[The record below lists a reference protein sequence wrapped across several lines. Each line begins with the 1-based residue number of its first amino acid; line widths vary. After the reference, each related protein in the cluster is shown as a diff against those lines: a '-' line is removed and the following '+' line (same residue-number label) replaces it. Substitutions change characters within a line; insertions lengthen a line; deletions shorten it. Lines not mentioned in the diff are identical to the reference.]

1 VPTDP
6 RHLVSRVGNSFFKDA
21 KNRRSAALQILA
33 VAPAIAAVCA
43 LPGDDF
49 DILFSSTN
57 FQLRTLAK
65 QAPASTSEGNKR
77 MEKIWL
83 KSYPPGVPHD
93 VQPEQYRSV
102 AHLLEESFRKHASS
116 PFSVCM
122 DQWMTYGELERRSAA
137 LGAYLQS
144 LGLAPGARVAIM
156 LPNIPQ
162 FGVTMAAVLR
172 AGYTCVNVNPLY
184 TARELEHQLKDSGAT
199 AIVILENFAHT
210 LAEVIDHT
218 AVQHVVMASMGDLLG
233 FWYGKWITFAVRHL
247 AKMVPAY
254 DLPLSNG
261 RKVVT
266 FKKALSLGEHK
277 SLAPSQATLDSIAF
291 LQYTGGTTGLSK
303 GAVLTHRNIV
313 AATLQAEAWFTPA
326 LAKIGDVSRANSVAA
341 LPLYH
346 IFALTLCLLAIR
358 QGSSLT
364 LIPNPRD
371 IPKFVAE
378 LKKRP
383 FHMLPA
389 VNTLFNALLQNPQFR
404 ALDFSHLCVSQ
415 AGGMAASEGTAKQWQ
430 KVTGSTMIEGW
441 GMSETC
447 AIGTNNPV
455 NATEFSGTIG
465 LPLPGIDIAIKD
477 DEGNSLPQGASGE
490 ICIRGP
496 NVMTG
501 YYNQPEENAKAFTAD
516 GFMRTGDIGI
526 MDERGFTRIID
537 RKKDMILVSG
547 FNVFPNELEQVISL
561 CPGVMECA
569 AIGVPDEKQGEAIKV
584 FVIKSDPALTED
596 DVVRYC
602 HDNLTGYKRPKYIEF
617 RDELPKSNVGKI
629 LRRQLRTTP

>member
-1 VPTDP
+1 
-6 RHLVSRVGNSFFKDA
+6 
-21 KNRRSAALQILA
+21 
-33 VAPAIAAVCA
+33 
-43 LPGDDF
+43 
-49 DILFSSTN
+49 
-57 FQLRTLAK
+57 
-65 QAPASTSEGNKR
+65 

-122 DQWMTYGELERRSAA
+122 DQWMSYGELERLSAA
-137 LGAYLQS
+137 LGAYLQG
-144 LGLAPGARVAIM
+144 LGLEPGARVAIM
-156 LPNIPQ
+156 LPNVPQ

-210 LAEVIDHT
+210 LSEIVDHT

-233 FWYGKWITFAVRHL
+233 TFYGRWITFAVRHL

-254 DLPLSNG
+254 ELPLSHG
-261 RKVVT
+261 RKVVS
-266 FKKALSLGEHK
+266 FKKALALGERRT
-277 SLAPSQATLDSIAF
+277 LAPSQATLDSIAF

-303 GAVLTHRNIV
+303 GAVLTHRCIV

-326 LAKIGDVSRANSVAA
+326 LAKVGDLSRANSIAA

-371 IPKFVAE
+371 IPKFVE
-378 LKKRP
+378 VLKTRP

-389 VNTLFNALLQNPQFR
+389 VNTLFNALLQHPQFKSI
-404 ALDFSHLCVSQ
+404 DFSHLCVSQ
-415 AGGMAASEGTAKQWQ
+415 AGGMAASEGTARHWQ

-455 NATEFSGTIG
+455 TNTEFSGSIG

-477 DEGNSLPQGASGE
+477 DAGNSLALGESGE

-501 YYNQPEENAKAFTAD
+501 YYNQPAENALAFTAD

-526 MDERGFTRIID
+526 MDAQGYTRIID

-561 CPGVMECA
+561 CPGVVECA
-569 AIGVPDEKQGEAIKV
+569 AIGIPDEKQGEAIKV
-584 FVIKSDPALTED
+584 FIIKNDPALTED
-596 DVVRYC
+596 EVANFC
-602 HDNLTGYKRPKYIEF
+602 HANLTGYKRPKYIEF

-629 LRRQLRTTP
+629 LRRELRTAK

>member
-1 VPTDP
+1 MD
-6 RHLVSRVGNSFFKDA
+6 
-21 KNRRSAALQILA
+21 
-33 VAPAIAAVCA
+33 
-43 LPGDDF
+43 
-49 DILFSSTN
+49 
-57 FQLRTLAK
+57 
-65 QAPASTSEGNKR
+65 
-77 MEKIWL
+77 KIWL

-102 AHLLEESFRKHASS
+102 AHLLEESFRKNASN

-122 DQWMTYGELERRSAA
+122 DRWMTYGELDHLSAA

-162 FGVTMAAVLR
+162 FGVTMSAVLR

-199 AIVILENFAHT
+199 TIIILENFAHT
-210 LAEVIDHT
+210 LAEIIDHT
-218 AVQHVVMASMGDLLG
+218 AIKQVVMASMGDLLG
-233 FWYGKWITFAVRHL
+233 VWFGRWITFAVRHL

-254 DLPLSNG
+254 DLPLTGG
-261 RKVVT
+261 RKLVT
-266 FKKALSLGEHK
+266 FKKALSLGEGK
-277 SLAPSQATLDSIAF
+277 ALTPSQATLDSIAF

-326 LAKIGDVSRANSVAA
+326 LAKVGDLSKANSIAA

-389 VNTLFNALLQNPQFR
+389 VNTLFNALLQNPQFKT
-404 ALDFSHLCVSQ
+404 LDFSHLCVSQ
-415 AGGMAASEGTAKQWQ
+415 AGGMAASESTAKQWQ

-455 NATEFSGTIG
+455 SNTEFSGTIG
-465 LPLPGIDIAIKD
+465 LPLPGIDLAIKD
-477 DEGNSLPQGASGE
+477 DEGNSLPQGESGE

-496 NVMTG
+496 NVMVG
-501 YYNQPEENAKAFTAD
+501 YYNQPEENAKAFTSD
-516 GFMRTGDIGI
+516 GFMRTGDIGV
-526 MDERGFTRIID
+526 MDPQGFTRIID

-547 FNVFPNELEQVISL
+547 FNVFPNELEQVIAL
-561 CPGVMECA
+561 CPGVVECA
-569 AIGVPDEKQGEAIKV
+569 AIGIPDEKQGEAIKV
-584 FVIKSDPALTED
+584 FVIRNDPALTED
-596 DVVRYC
+596 DVTKFC

-629 LRRQLRTTP
+629 LRRELRSPTA

>member
-1 VPTDP
+1 
-6 RHLVSRVGNSFFKDA
+6 
-21 KNRRSAALQILA
+21 
-33 VAPAIAAVCA
+33 
-43 LPGDDF
+43 
-49 DILFSSTN
+49 
-57 FQLRTLAK
+57 
-65 QAPASTSEGNKR
+65 

-122 DQWMTYGELERRSAA
+122 DQWMSYGELERLSAA
-137 LGAYLQS
+137 LGAYLQD
-144 LGLAPGARVAIM
+144 LGLEPGARVAIM
-156 LPNIPQ
+156 LPNVPQ

-210 LAEVIDHT
+210 LSEIVDHT

-233 FWYGKWITFAVRHL
+233 TFYGRWITFAVRHL

-254 DLPLSNG
+254 ELPLSHG
-261 RKVVT
+261 RKVVS
-266 FKKALSLGEHK
+266 FKKALALGERRT
-277 SLAPSQATLDSIAF
+277 LAPSQATLDSIAF

-303 GAVLTHRNIV
+303 GAVLTHRCIV

-326 LAKIGDVSRANSVAA
+326 LAKVGDLSRANSIAA

-371 IPKFVAE
+371 IPKFVE
-378 LKKRP
+378 VLKKRP

-389 VNTLFNALLQNPQFR
+389 VNTLFNALLQHPQFKSI
-404 ALDFSHLCVSQ
+404 DFSHLCVSQ
-415 AGGMAASEGTAKQWQ
+415 AGGMAASEGTARHWQ

-455 NATEFSGTIG
+455 TNTEFSGSIG

-477 DEGNSLPQGASGE
+477 DAGNSLALGESGE

-501 YYNQPEENAKAFTAD
+501 YYNQPAENALAFTAD

-526 MDERGFTRIID
+526 MDAQGYTRIID

-561 CPGVMECA
+561 CPGVVECA
-569 AIGVPDEKQGEAIKV
+569 AIGIPDEKQGEAIKV
-584 FVIKSDPALTED
+584 FIIKNDPALTED
-596 DVVRYC
+596 EVANFC
-602 HDNLTGYKRPKYIEF
+602 HANLTGYKRPKYIEF

-629 LRRQLRTTP
+629 LRRELRTAK

>member
-1 VPTDP
+1 
-6 RHLVSRVGNSFFKDA
+6 
-21 KNRRSAALQILA
+21 
-33 VAPAIAAVCA
+33 
-43 LPGDDF
+43 
-49 DILFSSTN
+49 
-57 FQLRTLAK
+57 
-65 QAPASTSEGNKR
+65 

-93 VQPEQYRSV
+93 INPEQYRSV
-102 AHLLEESFRKHASS
+102 AHLLEESFRKHAIS

-122 DQWMTYGELERRSAA
+122 DRWMNYGELERLSGA
-137 LGAYLQS
+137 LGAYLQG
-144 LGLAPGARVAIM
+144 LGLQPGARVAIM

-210 LAEVIDHT
+210 LADVVDHT
-218 AVQHVVMASMGDLLG
+218 NVQHVVMASMGDLLG
-233 FWYGKWITFAVRHL
+233 FWFGKWITFAVRHL

-254 DLPLSNG
+254 DLPLTNG

-266 FKKALSLGEHK
+266 FKKALALGERRT
-277 SLAPSQATLDSIAF
+277 LAPSTATLDSIAF

-326 LAKIGDVSRANSVAA
+326 LAKIGDVTKANSIAA

-389 VNTLFNALLQNPQFR
+389 VNTLFNALLQNAQFR

-455 NATEFSGTIG
+455 TNTEFTGSIG

-477 DEGNSLPQGASGE
+477 DAGNSLPQGESGE

-501 YYNQPEENAKAFTAD
+501 YYNQPEENAKAFTPD

-526 MDERGFTRIID
+526 MDAQGYTRIID

-561 CPGVMECA
+561 CPGVVECA

-584 FVIKSDPALTED
+584 FIIKNDPALTED
-596 DVVRYC
+596 DVAAFC
-602 HDNLTGYKRPKYIEF
+602 HENLTGYKRPKYIEF
-617 RDELPKSNVGKI
+617 RDDLPKTNVGKI
-629 LRRQLRTTP
+629 LRRELRNPTA